1 MSKLLFRPV
10 AIVSGLVA
18 GIVGRKTFALVW
30 RAVDDKEPP
39 QPENRRASLGKLA
52 LALSLQG
59 AVFSVV
65 KGLVDHASRQGFAR
79 FTGSWPGDEEAE
91 GEKDGAS
98 S

>member
-10 AIVSGLVA
+10 AIVSGLLA
-18 GIVGRKTFALVW
+18 GIIGRKAFALIW
-30 RAVDDKEPP
+30 RAVDDHQPP

-79 FTGSWPGDEEAE
+79 FTGSWPGDEQDENAE
-91 GEKDGAS
+91 SEPS
-98 S
+98 

>member
-10 AIVSGLVA
+10 AIVSGLLA
-18 GIVGRKTFALVW
+18 GIIGRRTFALLW
-30 RAVDDKEPP
+30 RAVDDQEPP
-39 QPENRRASLGKLA
+39 QPENRRASLGKLT

-65 KGLVDHASRQGFAR
+65 KGLVDHVSRQGFAR
-79 FTGSWPGDEEAE
+79 FTGRWPGEQEEE
-91 GEKDGAS
+91 GAAS